1 MKTRALFLFTGFL
14 LTPLFPLAA
23 DARLFSARLMAS
35 DKETLLPQA
44 QPIDSAGSTASA
56 DKDDALSL
64 ESAARLSQLADL
76 YRRRGLYCYAA
87 VILEEVVEK
96 RQRTLG
102 TDNPEIADYLDN
114 LADVYRAKQDYAKAE
129 PLYLRSLAIKEQS
142 LGLHHPDVAAS
153 LSNLADLYREQSRY
167 QEAQPLYQRA
177 LAILEQVF
185 GADHPDVAAVRAS
198 YMSVLAAMKL
208 ATRDSKK

>member
-76 YRRRGLYCYAA
+76 YRRRG
-87 VILEEVVEK
+87 
-96 RQRTLG
+96 
-102 TDNPEIADYLDN
+102 
-114 LADVYRAKQDYAKAE
+114 
-129 PLYLRSLAIKEQS
+129 PLLLCGSHS
-142 LGLHHPDVAAS
+142 
-153 LSNLADLYREQSRY
+153 
-167 QEAQPLYQRA
+167 
-177 LAILEQVF
+177 
-185 GADHPDVAAVRAS
+185 
-198 YMSVLAAMKL
+198 
-208 ATRDSKK
+208 

>member
-14 LTPLFPLAA
+14 FTLPLFPLAA

-44 QPIDSAGSTASA
+44 QPIDSTGSTASA

-102 TDNPEIADYLDN
+102 ADNP
-114 LADVYRAKQDYAKAE
+114 
-129 PLYLRSLAIKEQS
+129 
-142 LGLHHPDVAAS
+142 
-153 LSNLADLYREQSRY
+153 
-167 QEAQPLYQRA
+167 
-177 LAILEQVF
+177 
-185 GADHPDVAAVRAS
+185 
-198 YMSVLAAMKL
+198 
-208 ATRDSKK
+208 